1 MALRE
6 IRSDENATELLI
18 DKVKMSPTPC
28 WQNLPHHVF
37 GDIMTMMGGERLND
51 LQKFRQVCQSWN
63 VMLSQ
68 MTKLEKDNIRGNVE
82 SLAAQIRENI
92 IGYTF
97 LVKPGPPMM
106 VTTASLAHHGML
118 DSVKN
123 IVLLNLDLTSVPT
136 EHLAA
141 LASCVTGCVV
151 INNVSNY
158 DLNSFL
164 ASLKCPWLGISN
176 QTLSSEETRALVWA
190 MESGVED
197 VKLGNMGEVSLDI
210 TALTQYSGEGKCLSV
225 TCYDDTAERYKVKV
239 RIWARRINWRVL
251 DAANRIKSSIKYF

>member
-1 MALRE
+1 
-6 IRSDENATELLI
+6 
-18 DKVKMSPTPC
+18 
-28 WQNLPHHVF
+28 
-37 GDIMTMMGGERLND
+37 MMGRERLND

-106 VTTASLAHHGML
+106 VTTASLAHHGIL
-118 DSVKN
+118 TNSVKN
-123 IVLLNLDLTSVPT
+123 IVLRNLDLTSLPT

-141 LASCVTGCVV
+141 LASCVTGSVA
-151 INNVSNY
+151 INNVTSC
-158 DLNSFL
+158 DLVSIL

-210 TALTQYSGEGKCLSV
+210 TALTQYSGQGKCRSLTFYHNSRN
-225 TCYDDTAERYKVKV
+225 RY
-239 RIWARRINWRVL
+239 R
-251 DAANRIKSSIKYF
+251 